1 MVFFELF
8 SRRSFLGSRVFALGL
23 LRLELGLPSNRPE
36 LGLSADIGDRPGT
49 CWHLGAASPAL
60 VRCSAQFE
68 RSSEGLWPP
77 GWS

>member
-8 SRRSFLGSRVFALGL
+8 SRRSFLGSRVFTLGL

-49 CWHLGAASPAL
+49 CWHLGAAST
-60 VRCSAQFE
+60 AQLNNLRLE
-68 RSSEGLWPP
+68 SVGLFL
-77 GWS
+77 